1 MKKLYKNLLAL
12 AILSVLLI
20 PAASFAATL
29 TTNDLGAQYIQNNIA
44 LGNRDPRTM
53 IATLINTS
61 LSILS
66 IIAVVIILMGGF
78 KWMTSMGN
86 EDKVDEA
93 KKLMGAGVIGLVII
107 LAAWGISTFAMSS
120 LLNATN

>member
-1 MKKLYKNLLAL
+1 MKKLYKNLVAL
-12 AILSVLLI
+12 AILSIVLI
-20 PAASFAATL
+20 PVATFAAVDSNT
-29 TTNDLGAQYIQNNIA
+29 LGAGYIQNNIA
-44 LGNRDPRTM
+44 LGNRDPRT
-53 IATLINTS
+53 IVATLINTS

-78 KWMTSMGN
+78 KWMTSMGS

-107 LAAWGISTFAMSS
+107 LAAWGISVFAMNA
-120 LLNATN
+120 LINATQ